1 MSLIAKC
8 LTNNT
13 PAQTMEIDMSIANDI
28 LKVLKDKCIF
38 SENEALNNKQ
48 LFDYCK
54 SANSEID
61 ISKNLSALF
70 AQGKIQR
77 IKPDFGSYKYWL
89 PQDGAAKII
98 EQTTDE
104 SEWRATKQKFFKDN
118 SDPALATKSI
128 AITPVKET
136 LKPCIDDL
144 AKADSVD
151 EKLGEIHMD
160 RDPTK
165 PFIDFAKAYVQEV
178 QEKLASDASHF
189 KAAITTDGTL
199 ILFGL
204 TQQNLELNVEQTKI
218 LVKFCSVIAL

>member
-1 MSLIAKC
+1 
-8 LTNNT
+8 
-13 PAQTMEIDMSIANDI
+13 MSIASDI

-104 SEWRATKQKFFKDN
+104 SEWRATKETFFKDN

-128 AITPVKET
+128 AIPSVKEI
-136 LKPCIDDL
+136 LKPSTDDL
-144 AKADSVD
+144 AKADSID
-151 EKLGEIHMD
+151 EKLGED
-160 RDPTK
+160 FADKYNTK
-165 PFIDFAKAYVQEV
+165 SFITFAKAPVLEV
-178 QEKLASDASHF
+178 QEKLASDAGHF
-189 KAAITTDGTL
+189 KAAITSESTL

-204 TQQNLELNVEQTKI
+204 AQHNIELNVEQTKI